1 MNRTTAREALM
12 QMFYQ
17 MEIQNDFS
25 EKTKKS
31 FIENNIEDYNQLEYI
46 NRVYNALTDNKEKID
61 ALIEKYSKGWKIN
74 RIAKVDISVLRLCIA
89 EVSYVGKE
97 SATPVGAAISEAVK
111 ISKKFGSDDSA
122 KFINGILG
130 NIYRNNAD

>member
-1 MNRTTAREALM
+1 M

-25 EKTKKS
+25 EGTKKS
-31 FIENNIEDYNQLEYI
+31 FIENNIEEYDQLEYI
-46 NRVYNALTDNKEKID
+46 NRVYSALTNNKDEID

-74 RIAKVDISVLRLCIA
+74 RIAKVDLSILRLCIA
-89 EVSYVGKE
+89 EVSYTEEGT
-97 SATPVGAAISEAVK
+97 ATPVGAAISEAVK

-130 NIYRNNAD
+130 NIYRNNAN